1 MLLKWH
7 HWYPSI
13 LESKFRSPLKPGEEK
28 FAKKKKKKKRKRKEL
43 HITTLSQS
51 LLTTASRTRYH
62 VSAKSRVSPSRVKK
76 KSGNVGGEKRKK
88 RKERKK
94 EGGGKKM
101 SEWRTQSVCVCPHP
115 GKETGRTR
123 FHDFKQRGKCG
134 RTAVRISGARRRIFF
149 ATETSMHTVPRN
161 F

>member
-1 MLLKWH
+1 MTSLIPFHSRIEIPITSQTRRRK
-7 HWYPSI
+7 I
-13 LESKFRSPLKPGEEK
+13 RREK
-28 FAKKKKKKKRKRKEL
+28 EKKKKKKKGTPYNNAIAV
-43 HITTLSQS
+43 ITYYCVAYTLSREREIARFTVES
-51 LLTTASRTRYH
+51 
-62 VSAKSRVSPSRVKK
+62 KK
-76 KSGNVGGEKRKK
+76 KKRQRWGEKRKK

-134 RTAVRISGARRRIFF
+134 RTAVRISGARRRVFF

>member
-1 MLLKWH
+1 MTSLIPFHSRIEIPITSQTRRRK
-7 HWYPSI
+7 I
-13 LESKFRSPLKPGEEK
+13 RREK
-28 FAKKKKKKKRKRKEL
+28 EKKKRKEL

-134 RTAVRISGARRRIFF
+134 RTAVRISGARRRVFF